1 MDEKEKKSY
10 LYLRFSIFI
19 FVFFFVLLI
28 LVAIILCF
36 ILLSPLAPLLLRGF
50 ASTTIITIV
59 SVYLASAVLSSFFS
73 YFVGKRILKK
83 FVELSAKSKRV
94 AEGDFSVRIEGK
106 SVIPELENVLNSFN
120 QMVEEL
126 GKVDTL
132 SNDFVANVSHEFK
145 APLAVIRSNVNILEN
160 SLLNDDEKSICL
172 SKINQSIDKLSTLVS
187 NVLKISKLDNEN
199 VKLEFNSFR
208 LDEEIRTCILTL
220 ADKFENKQ
228 IELDIDLDAVTVKSD
243 GELLDQVWINILS
256 NAIKFS
262 ETGGLIEIKL
272 KVTDVIAV
280 TITDH
285 GEGMSEDTI
294 KHIFDRFFQGETSH
308 SKEGNGLGLTIV
320 GKIIRLLNGSIN
332 VKSEL
337 GKGTTFIIEFRKDI
351 IQS

>member
-160 SLLNDDEKSICL
+160 SLLNIQIYSNGQITLQEL
-172 SKINQSIDKLSTLVS
+172 YGMPYKLR
-187 NVLKISKLDNEN
+187 E
-199 VKLEFNSFR
+199 R
-208 LDEEIRTCILTL
+208 Y
-220 ADKFENKQ
+220 
-228 IELDIDLDAVTVKSD
+228 
-243 GELLDQVWINILS
+243 
-256 NAIKFS
+256 
-262 ETGGLIEIKL
+262 IKL
-272 KVTDVIAV
+272 KTDYDKKINEAKAKS
-280 TITDH
+280 IT
-285 GEGMSEDTI
+285 
-294 KHIFDRFFQGETSH
+294 
-308 SKEGNGLGLTIV
+308 
-320 GKIIRLLNGSIN
+320 
-332 VKSEL
+332 
-337 GKGTTFIIEFRKDI
+337 
-351 IQS
+351 